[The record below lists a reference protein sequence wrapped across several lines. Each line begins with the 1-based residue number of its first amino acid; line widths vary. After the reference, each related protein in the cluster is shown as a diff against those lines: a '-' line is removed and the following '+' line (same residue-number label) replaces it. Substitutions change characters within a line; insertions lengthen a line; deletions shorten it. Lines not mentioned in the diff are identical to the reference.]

1 MLLAFLALTIVGVVF
16 FIAIIAFYSKKDF
29 SNKPNQVTAEKT
41 IEGPPAVQTHPVRE
55 AVFTTPS
62 FESRPEPHDQEEGQR
77 NYIPILHFDEPIPG
91 LKGRVFVHFDGSGS
105 LFTLETPAQPS
116 DIHLKQDEL
125 ESVLKGRLLLTSRY
139 IVIFNE
145 ETQKKFALTTIE
157 QHHFQRSYMIIK
169 RKKVKVKKDIIK
181 IDGNLME
188 FQYILHA
195 LMG

>member
-1 MLLAFLALTIVGVVF
+1 MLLAFLVLAIVGVVF
-16 FIAIIAFYSKKDF
+16 FIAIIVFYSKKDF
-29 SNKPNQVTAEKT
+29 SNSANQVTAE
-41 IEGPPAVQTHPVRE
+41 IADPPALQPHPVPD
-55 AVFTTPS
+55 AVVSTPS
-62 FESRPEPHDQEEGQR
+62 IEIQPEPHDQEEGQR

-105 LFTLETPAQPS
+105 LFTLETPVKPS
-116 DIHLKQDEL
+116 DISLKQDEL

-145 ETQKKFALTTIE
+145 EIKKKFSIATIE
-157 QHHFQRSYMIIK
+157 QHHFQRSFMIIK
-169 RKKVKVKKDIIK
+169 RKNVKVKKDIIK